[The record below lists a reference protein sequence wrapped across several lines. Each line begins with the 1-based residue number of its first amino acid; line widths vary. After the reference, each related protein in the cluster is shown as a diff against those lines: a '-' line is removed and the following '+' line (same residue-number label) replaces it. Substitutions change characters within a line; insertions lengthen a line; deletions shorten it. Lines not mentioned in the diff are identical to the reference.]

1 MNKKSFLDEITLEV
15 KNLPF
20 LSPVE
25 VEAFNYQILDRKDI
39 TYDTEPACRA
49 VVVIRSMDKTKEFE
63 FFKLAQEAFY
73 FHNKDLRQVENYY
86 GILDVLNLD
95 QTVFKQRFNSA
106 EFKALVKKDFQRA
119 SDLGVNSFP
128 TILLQIEDQISV
140 LSRGYTTAK
149 SLDKIL
155 KDLDL

>member
-1 MNKKSFLDEITLEV
+1 MIFSDNQYLSGIKKMNTARTTNANNRNRFL
-15 KNLPF
+15 
-20 LSPVE
+20 
-25 VEAFNYQILDRKDI
+25 A
-39 TYDTEPACRA
+39 
-49 VVVIRSMDKTKEFE
+49 
-63 FFKLAQEAFY
+63 
-73 FHNKDLRQVENYY
+73 
-86 GILDVLNLD
+86 
-95 QTVFKQRFNSA
+95 
-106 EFKALVKKDFQRA
+106 KALVKKDFQRA